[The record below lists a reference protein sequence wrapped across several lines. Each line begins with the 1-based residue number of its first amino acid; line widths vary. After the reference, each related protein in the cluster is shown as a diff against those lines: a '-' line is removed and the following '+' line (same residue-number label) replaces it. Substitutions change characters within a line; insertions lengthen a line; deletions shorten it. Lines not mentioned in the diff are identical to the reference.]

1 MKKFTHLF
9 AGLAVAAGLLTA
21 ASPTASAQLNY
32 KQVGT
37 PNTTGLAYLAKTS
50 NLPVYTLSKFG
61 QGISMYKAE
70 AIDLPVN
77 TTIKEISF
85 LGWQELDSEGNE
97 KDFTGATY
105 KVYVANAG
113 TSLDY
118 NDFIVAGANE
128 GGKATTV
135 IDTSKA
141 TLFYEGALNI
151 PTAGSR
157 EDLKEVIKATNDQGF
172 VYSGGNLM
180 VYIEF
185 SVPKSSP
192 GTNFIVSNQQGV
204 TFQPNGA
211 YRDSAY
217 TPDAYGGGYGVN
229 THKWSEYS
237 GKQMPVMKLGYAGEA
252 QVIKA
257 EISGK
262 IISSLR
268 NTNLVGADV
277 KLMKGTET
285 AATTIS
291 ETNGVYSFTVEDVD
305 VNAKYS
311 ITASKDGYESAT
323 LPIDIKSGGKFT
335 NQDITLTKL
344 PVPAVL
350 SGTVINKE
358 TQQPVISALV
368 RFNGDMT
375 TTKAD
380 GKYSF
385 NIANVDLLPSDG
397 LELTASAAGYNA
409 YSTSLRVTE
418 DMTFNVE
425 MVPLPPL
432 PGEGAQIG
440 EYNTT
445 DYSYQAPFN
454 SLWNVTHTETI
465 YPSGILGAL
474 TKDTKYS
481 SVNFYGYLSPLSST
495 DPDDGGDDNEDDP
508 YGGYSAPAK
517 ADATQSPWK
526 GNVKIYM
533 INTTESRFT
542 STSTPTDLENLTPLF
557 DGEVTINEGGVNN
570 APVLLFTADLEQPFV
585 YGGDNIKLIA
595 LTESKTA
602 RLVYFCQDPT
612 YTDNVFGKYGTNQE
626 SFDAMKY
633 SVINCGVP
641 VIKLGAYV
649 PTANVY
655 GTVTDKKSGKPIEGA
670 EVTMSHGTDKLSATT
685 AADGTYS
692 IDWRGVTFGES
703 YTISVTKAPYDD
715 VTTELSFT
723 EATLKMQYN
732 AQMSVSGYVGGK
744 VTDKVSGA
752 VLADMTVKVTD
763 AEGNEITLNASE
775 AKTAADGT
783 FYVTIPDAEFA
794 TYSVEVSGGKYI
806 AQKKEATFTAE
817 KTEIENL
824 DFEMEYNAV
833 VKGKVTYS
841 DGPAVE
847 GATVKIGMLT
857 STTDAEGFYSIAVEP
872 VTDATADVT
881 VDFNGAQHYT
891 GTVDLTA
898 GGEVIK
904 DITID
909 LSGVNA
915 IFAEGASV
923 DIFTVGGVC
932 VARGA
937 DAKAVKELPAG
948 IYVAKSASRTVKVVV
963 K

>member
-1 MKKFTHLF
+1 MKKFTQLF

-21 ASPTASAQLNY
+21 ASPSASAQLNY

-50 NLPVYTLSKFG
+50 NLPVYTMNKYG
-61 QGISMYKAE
+61 QGISLYRAA
-70 AIDLPVN
+70 AIDLPAN
-77 TTIKEISF
+77 TTIKEIAF
-85 LGWQELDSEGNE
+85 LGWQELDGEGNE

-118 NDFIVAGANE
+118 KDFIVAGPNE
-128 GGKATTV
+128 GSSATTV
-135 IDTSKA
+135 LDTSKA

-157 EDLKEVIKATNDQGF
+157 EDLKEVIKATSSQGF
-172 VYSGGNLM
+172 VYTGGNLM
-180 VYIEF
+180 VYVEF

-192 GTNFIVSNQQGV
+192 HTNFIVANQQGV

-211 YRDSAY
+211 YRDSPY
-217 TPDAYGGGYGVN
+217 TADYYGGGYGIN
-229 THKWSEYS
+229 TKKWSEYS

-252 QVIKA
+252 HVIKA

-268 NTNLVGADV
+268 NSNLAGADV

-285 AATTIS
+285 VATTIS
-291 ETNGVYSFTVEDVD
+291 ETSGAYSFTVEEVD
-305 VNAKYS
+305 VNATYS

-409 YSTSLRVTE
+409 YSTTLRVTA

-440 EYNTT
+440 EYNTV

-474 TKDTKYS
+474 KSGTKYS
-481 SVNFYGYLSPLSST
+481 SVNFYGYLSPVST
-495 DPDDGGDDNEDDP
+495 PDPDEGGDDSGDDP

-517 ADATQSPWK
+517 AEATQSPWK

-533 INTTESRFT
+533 LNTTDSRFT
-542 STSTPTDLENLTPLF
+542 SASTPTDLESLTPLF
-557 DGEVTINEGGVNN
+557 EGDVTINEGGANN
-570 APVLLFTADLEQPFV
+570 APVLLFTADFAQPFV

-595 LTESKTA
+595 VTSSNTA

-633 SVINCGVP
+633 SVVNCGVP
-641 VIKLGAYV
+641 VIKLGDYV

-655 GTVTDKKSGKPIEGA
+655 GTVTDKKTSAPVEGA
-670 EVTMSHGTDKLSATT
+670 VVTLAKGTDKVSATT
-685 AADGTYS
+685 DAEGKYQ
-692 IDWRGVTFGES
+692 IDWRGVTFNET
-703 YTISVTKAPYDD
+703 YTLNVEKAPYDEITSD
-715 VTTELSFT
+715 VSFT
-723 EATLKMQYN
+723 DATLNMQYN
-732 AQMSVSGYVGGK
+732 AQLTVSGTVSGK
-744 VTDKVSGA
+744 VTDKVTGNA
-752 VLADMTVKVTD
+752 LADMTVKVFAADNTEVTLD
-763 AEGNEITLNASE
+763 AAE
-775 AKTAADGT
+775 AKTADDGT
-783 FYVTIPDAEFA
+783 YMVTIPEVDFA
-794 TYSVEVSGGKYI
+794 TYTVEISGGKYI
-806 AQKKEATFTAE
+806 AEKKEVTFSTE
-817 KTEIENL
+817 KVANEDV
-824 DFEMEYNAV
+824 DFEMTFNATV
-833 VKGKVTYS
+833 SGKVTFS
-841 DGPAVE
+841 DGPAVA
-847 GATVKIGMLT
+847 GASVKIGELT
-857 STTDAEGFYSIAVEP
+857 ATTDEEGAYSISVAP
-872 VTDATADVT
+872 VTAASGDVT
-881 VDFNGAQHYT
+881 VEYGGNQVYT
-891 GTVDLTA
+891 GTVDLTTGA
-898 GGEVIK
+898 EITFDIK
-904 DITID
+904 LD
-909 LSGVNA
+909 LSGVDA
-915 IFAEGASV
+915 VFAGEGKADVYGINGVVIARDADASV
-923 DIFTVGGVC
+923 
-932 VARGA
+932 
-937 DAKAVKELPAG
+937 VKTLPAG
-948 IYVAKSASRTVKVVV
+948 IYIVNGKKMVIAK
-963 K
+963 